1 MPPEAGDAPRHAAGL
16 PKSVLPFAGS
26 GPSPE
31 QPATPHPAP
40 DFDAD
45 EALELYRLLR
55 LTRAAESRLAVLADE
70 GLVRMA
76 PRRAPLREAGPVG
89 SAFAIRRATDG
100 TGDVFAPTF
109 RAAGALH
116 LFGVGIEDFFRDH
129 LAHRVGPARESGSE
143 LHRIDW
149 QTGLLAPVVPMGLLV
164 EVVGGWALGVR
175 MRGEERVGVV
185 CDSAGATSTG
195 AWHEGL
201 VFAAA
206 RKSPLVLV
214 VEAPSSVERTDK
226 QTRLTSF
233 SEKAPGYGLG
243 TEEADG
249 GDVLAVVAAV
259 RRASERARAG
269 EGVQMVEVRYGD
281 DDPVERLRTRILD
294 AAAATESEVDALEA
308 DVVSRCAEGLARAR
322 SAGPPEAPETLE
334 GVYVESERVAR
345 RIWVGPRSQKVV

>member
-1 MPPEAGDAPRHAAGL
+1 M
-16 PKSVLPFAGS
+16 LPFAGS
-26 GPSPE
+26 GRSPE
-31 QPATPHPAP
+31 QPATPHSTP
-40 DFDAD
+40 DFDVD

-55 LTRAAESRLAVLADE
+55 LTRAAESRLAALADE

-76 PRRAPLREAGPVG
+76 PRRPPLREAGPVG
-89 SAFAIRRATDG
+89 SAFAVRRATDG
-100 TGDVFAPTF
+100 TGDVLAPTF
-109 RAAGALH
+109 RAAGALQ

-164 EVVGGWALGVR
+164 EVVGGWALGAR

-195 AWHEGL
+195 AWHEGI

-206 RKSPLVLV
+206 RRSPLVLV
-214 VEAPSSVERTDK
+214 VEAPTDVERTEK

-233 SEKAPGYGLG
+233 FEKAPGYGLG

-249 GDVLAVVAAV
+249 GDVLSVVTAV

-269 EGVQMVEVRYGD
+269 EGVQMVEIRYGD
-281 DDPVERLRTRILD
+281 DDPIERLRTRILD
-294 AAAATESEVDALEA
+294 ADAANGSELDALEA
-308 DVVSRCAEGLARAR
+308 DVVGQCAGGLERAR
-322 SAGPPEAPETLE
+322 SAGPPQTPETLE
-334 GVYVESERVAR
+334 GVYVESERVTR
-345 RIWVGPRSQKVV
+345 RMWAGPRSQKAG